1 MLPLVVTNA
10 IFFEIVTFP
19 VILTFQLEL
28 GESTTTVHSNAQHYL
43 ERKYVHDNMYICIVR
58 INYVVYSVK
67 YVLLVVE

>member
-43 ERKYVHDNMYICIVR
+43 ERKYVHDNMTFA
-58 INYVVYSVK
+58 
-67 YVLLVVE
+67 